1 MIEMTEIVALLEA
14 GEDQDASKTVN
25 PVLDLDEEIRML
37 NLVGGESELELCPDL
52 EESFRARP
60 EVALGTECLL

>member
-37 NLVGGESELELCPDL
+37 NLVGGGNLNLNFVP
-52 EESFRARP
+52 
-60 EVALGTECLL
+60 T